1 MNNWYVHNCQNNE
14 HPTHIGNDFE
24 KYLNDWGDQPQPEPI
39 QDSIFVNLSWF
50 DVALSGWF
58 ESVWWFVD
66 FEVCWMLEWASVG
79 ILSPIKGLSHF
90 GLGCFL
96 RFSGLVDLWFGGYLR
111 FSWPLDPLR
120 FGWLWGLIDF
130 KAWLTLRF
138 GWLLGL
144 VDFEADVQGRAVT
157 LPI

>member
-1 MNNWYVHNCQNNE
+1 M
-14 HPTHIGNDFE
+14 
-24 KYLNDWGDQPQPEPI
+24 
-39 QDSIFVNLSWF
+39 
-50 DVALSGWF
+50 
-58 ESVWWFVD
+58 WWFVD

-130 KAWLTLRF
+130 KAWLTFRF

-144 VDFEADVQGRAVT
+144 VDFEADVRARAVT
-157 LPI
+157 SPIQGLSHSPIVTCHLLEMPAPPTSHLTLPQFVIQISTKSLLLVTYNQLWWKRKL